1 MKHASRSLIALA
13 ALAAGTAV
21 ADSGKRPDPADAG
34 ARAPAPTYR
43 SAFEGYLSLEERK
56 PIPWRDANDET
67 ARIGG
72 HIGILREQAAR
83 EGAKQGERK

>member
-1 MKHASRSLIALA
+1 MTQSHWLLLA

-21 ADSGKRPDPADAG
+21 AQAPARPDPADPA
-34 ARAPAPTYR
+34 ARVAAPTYR
-43 SAFEGYLSLEERK
+43 SAFEGYK
-56 PIPWRDANDET
+56 PARSGEPKSWREANDET

-83 EGAKQGERK
+83 EKQTQGERK